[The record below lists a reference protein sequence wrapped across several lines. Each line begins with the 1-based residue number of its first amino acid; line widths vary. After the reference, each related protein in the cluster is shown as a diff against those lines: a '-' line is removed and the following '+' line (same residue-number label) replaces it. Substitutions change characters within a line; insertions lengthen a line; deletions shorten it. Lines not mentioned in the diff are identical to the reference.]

1 MKLGASDGQG
11 RHSGT
16 GSAAKCWR
24 GVWGRSEEGDNTNML
39 YYELKLG
46 CDLLIY
52 GFGQNG

>member
-1 MKLGASDGQG
+1 MKLGARKALRHRLGSKMLERCLG
-11 RHSGT
+11 RG
-16 GSAAKCWR
+16 
-24 GVWGRSEEGDNTNML
+24 EEGDNTNML